1 MTAGVGRVLSSAA
14 FRPVAVLSLTLSQS
28 FLGFCHQHYWEEE
41 EGEGSTWDL
50 TSLPPAL
57 SPV

>member
-1 MTAGVGRVLSSAA
+1 MTAGVGRVLSNAG

-28 FLGFCHQHYWEEE
+28 FLGFCHQHCWEG